1 MTPADSLTPDLIASC
16 WTAAGNADAL
26 GGKTPSPVDLRTRI
40 EAAAKVGWSGMG
52 LLHAD
57 LILARDTIG
66 YPVLHQ
72 MLEDNGIINVELEYL
87 MDWWE
92 VGARRAASDRVRT
105 ELFAA
110 VEPLN
115 PLLIKIGPGVLE
127 DPVEPDVLRESWS
140 NLCEEAASCG
150 VRIALESAPYSHFPN
165 VESIVDLVTE
175 VRHPNGGLLLDIW
188 HVYRSGMDYAA
199 MAKIVPSK
207 FLFAVEVNDTKAEAI
222 GTLLEDTI
230 NNRELCG
237 EGDADVPD
245 FIRAIDQIGFDG
257 PWGVEIISNVHRA
270 RPIDEAL
277 KVAFATTENCFKIA
291 RGRGT
296 DPCE

>member
-1 MTPADSLTPDLIASC
+1 MTPTKSVTPDLIASC

-26 GGKTPSPVDLRTRI
+26 GGNTPSPIDLRTRI
-40 EAAAKVGWSGMG
+40 EAAAKAGWSGMG

-57 LILARDTIG
+57 LIQARDTIG
-66 YPVLHQ
+66 YPVLRQ
-72 MLEDNGIINVELEYL
+72 ILEDNGIIHVELEYL

-92 VGARRAASDRVRT
+92 IGVRRATSDRVRA

-115 PLLIKIGPGVLE
+115 PIHIKIGPGVLE
-127 DPVEPDVLRESWS
+127 DPVESAVLRESWS
-140 NLCEEAASCG
+140 NLCEDAATCG
-150 VRIALESAPYSHFPN
+150 VRIALESAPYSYFPS
-165 VESIVDLVTE
+165 VESIVRLVTE
-175 VRHPNGGLLLDIW
+175 VGHANGGLLLDIW
-188 HVYRSGMDYAA
+188 HVYRSSMGYAE
-199 MAKIVPSK
+199 MAKIVPREI
-207 FLFAVEVNDTKAEAI
+207 LFAVEVNDAKAKAI

-237 EGDADVPD
+237 QGDADVPG

-257 PWGVEIISNVHRA
+257 PWGVEIISDVHRA

-277 KVAFATTENCFKIA
+277 EVAYTTTKNCFNIA
-291 RGRGT
+291 RGSRT
-296 DPCE
+296 DPCA